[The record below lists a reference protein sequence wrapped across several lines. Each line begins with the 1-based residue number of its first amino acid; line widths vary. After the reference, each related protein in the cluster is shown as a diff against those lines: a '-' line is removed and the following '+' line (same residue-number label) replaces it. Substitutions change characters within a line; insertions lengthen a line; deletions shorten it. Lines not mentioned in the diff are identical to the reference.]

1 MIGVIGWYSA
11 NICNTLGMV
20 SIGTKPELMQGR
32 AIARI
37 ENEPAPSGLLA
48 IIPKYTDIQDKVRM
62 YKEII
67 SNAAHQPSKSA
78 SGRKPIRNA
87 TRRISRAVTI
97 FLNKG
102 FPYMYRLKWKETFNR
117 HGAEALHDSAFISE
131 QTDNRR
137 GSGTLSEALQNDSW
151 NNEIH
156 IACFTRLHGAANYI
170 SNSSM
175 VSIGAMMT
183 R

>member
-1 MIGVIGWYSA
+1 MTGVIGWYSA
-11 NICNTLGMV
+11 KICNAFGMV

-67 SNAAHQPSKSA
+67 SNAAHQLSKSA
-78 SGRKPIRNA
+78 FGRKPIRNA

-97 FLNKG
+97 FLIKASSTCPFKMEERFTG
-102 FPYMYRLKWKETFNR
+102 MVQKRSMIPL
-117 HGAEALHDSAFISE
+117 FISE
-131 QTDNRR
+131 QTAIAVVAAHCPRHCR
-137 GSGTLSEALQNDSW
+137 MIPGTMK
-151 NNEIH
+151 
-156 IACFTRLHGAANYI
+156 FT
-170 SNSSM
+170 
-175 VSIGAMMT
+175 
-183 R
+183 